1 MTSLIPS
8 HAPHEPETWQDVV
21 KDIERVIMP
30 GMTHWLHPQFH
41 AYYPVGYSFPSLLAE
56 MLCTGLSHVGF
67 TWIASP
73 AVTELEQI
81 ILDWLGKA
89 INLPSEFL
97 WKNSSGE
104 TQGGG
109 VIQSTASESAL
120 VAMLAARN
128 EAIKKLQSESPGL
141 KDHEAIGRLIVY
153 GSDQVHTLLDKAAVI
168 AGMKFRKLE
177 SDVEYS
183 LGGETLED
191 AIKEDEQAGLRPFYL
206 VATLGTTSSCAFDNL
221 MELGPI
227 CKSQHKPRLI
237 CCH

>member
-1 MTSLIPS
+1 
-8 HAPHEPETWQDVV
+8 
-21 KDIERVIMP
+21 
-30 GMTHWLHPQFH
+30 MTHWLHPQFH